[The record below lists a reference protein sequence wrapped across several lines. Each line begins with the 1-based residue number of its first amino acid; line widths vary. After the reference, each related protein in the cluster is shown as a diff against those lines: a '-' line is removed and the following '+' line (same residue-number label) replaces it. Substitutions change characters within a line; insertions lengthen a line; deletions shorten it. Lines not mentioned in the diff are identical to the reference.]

1 MNELQTILT
10 AFAESGW
17 ELIAEPA
24 RAWLSGGRDRGTL
37 IAAIRQADAECGSC
51 GCTFDAMYKRAL
63 QLLCADGGE
72 TL

>member
-1 MNELQTILT
+1 MV

-24 RAWLSGGRDRGTL
+24 RAFLSGVYDREAL

-51 GCTFDAMYKRAL
+51 GCSFDAMYKRAL
-63 QLLCADGGE
+63 ELL
-72 TL
+72 